1 MRDANESFAAP
12 EPKPKKNRE
21 LKTEILPVG
30 VPSGGNTPAN
40 LISPA
45 AATSVVTTPAIE
57 TPIS

>member
-1 MRDANESFAAP
+1 METDKYRTAP

-45 AATSVVTTPAIE
+45 AATPIAGTPTTETPAG
-57 TPIS
+57 